1 MKRVWAYLKRKNL
14 QDPQD
19 KQWFTPD
26 KTMAPVFGHEKIR
39 GWTMLKHLKTHL
51 TYPQVQEKLDVS
63 PELAKIIGTRKGERV
78 SGREVKRFPAI
89 IFLY

>member
-26 KTMAPVFGHEKIR
+26 ETMAPVFGEERIKGFGMVKYLKEHLINPEKQ
-39 GWTMLKHLKTHL
+39 K
-51 TYPQVQEKLDVS
+51 
-63 PELAKIIGTRKGERV
+63 
-78 SGREVKRFPAI
+78 
-89 IFLY
+89 